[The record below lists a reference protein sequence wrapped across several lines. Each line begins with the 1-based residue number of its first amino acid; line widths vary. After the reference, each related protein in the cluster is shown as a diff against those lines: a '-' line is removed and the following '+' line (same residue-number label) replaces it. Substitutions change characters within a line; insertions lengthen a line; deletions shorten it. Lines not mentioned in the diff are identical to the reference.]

1 MNVLENNELKK
12 RASNSVVDRICRN
25 WSTKSAVRSGEFKE
39 VPEPFFDI
47 GKRDFSSRLLPFNNH
62 PDYISLGEKAHR
74 YIETLAWISWN
85 KRVVDTEELVVT
97 PALASL
103 MNGATDINL
112 QGSSKMVIRQAIV
125 DEYFHS
131 HMHDIAVGLTVRGRN
146 ISEDIVD
153 QLNRPACVYRSYLAT
168 ANKFEHEWEK
178 NIARLAW
185 CLVGELSIYEFLT
198 IVSSDESIQ
207 PASRTL
213 LRLHERDEASHA
225 SLMAQ
230 VMKDH
235 FYQLGEKQKQCF
247 VECLPAAVR
256 GFSQEDWLVWED
268 ILKLAQIDGY
278 RKIISDVKANN
289 NVPDMLPLTRS
300 FQRISDFC
308 RDVGIPFKS
317 ESEISQIE
325 SF

>member
-1 MNVLENNELKK
+1 MIHSDIDMKK
-12 RASNSVVDRICRN
+12 QAANSIVDRICRN
-25 WSTKSAVRSGEFKE
+25 WATKSAVRSGEFKE
-39 VPEPFFDI
+39 VPEPFFEKD
-47 GKRDFSSRLLPFNNH
+47 KRDFPTRLIPFSNH
-62 PDYISLGEKAHR
+62 PEYKSLSEEKHR
-74 YIETLAWISWN
+74 LVETLAWISWN

-103 MNGATDINL
+103 MTGATDISL
-112 QGSSKMVIRQAIV
+112 KGSAKMVIRQAIV

-131 HMHDIAVGLTVRGRN
+131 HMHDVAVGLTVRGRN
-146 ISEDIVD
+146 ISQALVD
-153 QLNRPACVYRSYLAT
+153 RLNRPACVYRSYLAT
-168 ANKFEHEWEK
+168 ANTFENSWEK
-178 NIARLAW
+178 DIARLTW

-235 FYQLGEKQKQCF
+235 FHELSEDQKNCF
-247 VECLPAAVR
+247 IACLPHAIR

-268 ILKLAQIDGY
+268 ILKLAGIKAY
-278 RKIISDVKANN
+278 ETIISDLKSSDT
-289 NVPDMLPLTRS
+289 VPDSLPLTRS

-308 RDVGIPFKS
+308 KAVGVELQS
-317 ESEISQIE
+317 HDEISQLEAI
-325 SF
+325 